1 MTSKTLHEF
10 SDSGLHTALLVALL
24 LMALVGIIDALFF
37 TPEGKTPVIWRLE
50 TVVVE
55 GKSTT
60 R

>member
-1 MTSKTLHEF
+1 MTTQSLHTF

-24 LMALVGIIDALFF
+24 LLAVAGIVDAVFF
-37 TPEGKTPVIWRLE
+37 TPEGQTPVIWRLE

-55 GKSTT
+55 GKSVP